1 MRAGLARPYTR
12 EYKTVASGDFLIPR
26 GYQLSVF
33 APGVAIAEYV
43 RHALQLGGYEILPNV
58 KLKIDDERFVRTSN
72 LCHQDGHEFR
82 MIDPR
87 DYRIIME
94 PHPTAQEIRDYY
106 GTPGACV

>member
-1 MRAGLARPYTR
+1 M
-12 EYKTVASGDFLIPR
+12 ASADVLIPR

-43 RHALQLGGYEILPNV
+43 RHALQLGGYEIIPNV
-58 KLKIDDERFVRTSN
+58 KLKIDDERFVRTFN
-72 LCHQDGHEFR
+72 LVHQDGHEFR
-82 MIDPR
+82 IIDPR
-87 DYRIIME
+87 DFCIIME